1 MKARTSRAL
10 AAAIALLALAAP
22 ALALGPD
29 APAPVSLRLAADTEK
44 IVAGQ
49 PFRLAVVATIAPGWH
64 VNANKPLEDWLI
76 PTEAA
81 VAPADGLT
89 LGAPAYPAAHE
100 KKLPFSEKPLALY
113 EGDVVVLLE
122 GKADAAAAPGPRTLR
137 ATLSFQP
144 CNDAQCLAP
153 AEAEATLAID
163 VVPAGTAVAAANA
176 ALFPLAGARDGGAAA
191 PPAAAG
197 PAEAPGAG
205 PFAGH
210 SLPAILGLVFLAGL
224 ALNLTPCVYPLIPI
238 TVGFF
243 SRQSAGK
250 TTRTFGLALAYVLG
264 MSVTYSALGVFAA
277 LSGSLF
283 GSWLQK
289 PAVLVVIALVVLA
302 LALSM
307 FGLYEIQA
315 PHFITDRT
323 GSKGGVLGALTMGL
337 FVGFVAAPCIGPF
350 VLSLLTY
357 VAQQGSAPLGFG
369 LFFTL
374 AMGLGLPYLVLGTVS
389 GSLKALPRSGEWM
402 IAIRKVFGFVLVAL
416 AAWFLRP
423 LLPERVFDWAVALP
437 LLAGGAWFLLLEKA
451 GGSLGWFRAVKV
463 GLGVALLAAAVPF
476 LLPAKKGEGL
486 AFRPYSDAALAE
498 ATAAGK
504 PVVIDFFADWCLPCK
519 ELEKFTFTDAGVAK
533 ALDGWVLLKADLTKS
548 ASPEVAALR
557 TRWNI
562 QGVPTMVFLGPDGK
576 ESKPRVVQFEKPAAF
591 LSRFPK

>member
-1 MKARTSRAL
+1 MTSRFSRAL
-10 AAAIALLALAAP
+10 AAAAAVLALSAP
-22 ALALGPD
+22 ALALGPE
-29 APAPVSLRLAADTEK
+29 APAPVSLRLAADAEK
-44 IVAGQ
+44 LVAGQ
-49 PFRLAVVATIAPGWH
+49 PFRLAVVATVAPGWH

-76 PTEAA
+76 PTVAA
-81 VAPADGLT
+81 VAPAEGLT
-89 LGAPAYPAAHE
+89 LGAPAYPSHHE
-100 KKLPFSEKPLALY
+100 KKLPFSDKPLALY
-113 EGDVVVLLE
+113 EGETAILVE
-122 GKADAAAAPGPRTLR
+122 GKVDPAAAPGPRTLR
-137 ATLSFQP
+137 ATLDFQP

-153 AEAEATLAID
+153 AQAEATLA
-163 VVPAGTAVAAANA
+163 VEVLPAGSAVSPANA
-176 ALFPLAGARDGGAAA
+176 ALFVLAGARDGGAAP
-191 PPAAAG
+191 PPAAAPGDASG
-197 PAEAPGAG
+197 PG

-243 SRQSAGK
+243 SRQSEGR
-250 TTRTFGLALAYVLG
+250 TSRTFGLALAYVLG

-389 GSLKALPRSGEWM
+389 GSLKAMPRSGEWM
-402 IAIRKVFGFVLVAL
+402 IAIRKVFGFVLVSL

-437 LLAGGAWFLLLEKA
+437 LLAGGAWFLFLEKA
-451 GGSLGWFRAVKV
+451 GSSLGWFRAVKAA
-463 GLGVALLAAAVPF
+463 LGVALVAAAIPF
-476 LLPAKKGEGL
+476 LLPAKKGEAL

-498 ATAAGK
+498 ATAAGR
-504 PVVIDFFADWCLPCK
+504 PVLIDFFADWCLPCK
-519 ELEKFTFTDAGVAK
+519 ELEKFTFTDAGVRK

-557 TRWNI
+557 TKWNI

-591 LSRFPK
+591 LSRFPR